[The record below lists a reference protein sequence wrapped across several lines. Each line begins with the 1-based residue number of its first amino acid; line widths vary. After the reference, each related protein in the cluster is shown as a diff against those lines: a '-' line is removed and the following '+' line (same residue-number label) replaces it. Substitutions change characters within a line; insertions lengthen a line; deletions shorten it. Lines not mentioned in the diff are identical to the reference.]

1 MMNTVNKTDV
11 KSFVSTRNA
20 CKLCS
25 PLGASIA
32 LRGIEGCIPL
42 IHGSQG
48 CSTYIRRYVISHFRE
63 PIDIASSNF
72 SEQAAVFGG
81 GENLK
86 TALTNVIRQYNP
98 KMVGVTTTCLS
109 ETIGDDVPRYVSD
122 FRAQAGDDS
131 IPVVHVST
139 PSYSGTHMEGYRAA
153 LLAVVSQ
160 LNSAA
165 APAKKHGGINVISS
179 LLSTEDLRYLKE
191 IFDLMNIEYT
201 LLPDYSESLDGGSW
215 EEYSKIPKGGTPIEK
230 IKTMSGASGT
240 IEFGLSVPD
249 HKSVSSYLD
258 ETFGVPGFKM
268 GMPCGIESTDSFF
281 AAVEHFTGKKMHERY
296 ASERGRLVD
305 AYIDAHK
312 YLFGQRAVLYGEA
325 DLVNGLAGFLSEIGV
340 TVVLCA
346 TGARKSDLREEFFG
360 DSINKSA
367 VVSDDMDFA
376 KILET
381 AKDLSPDM
389 VIGSS
394 KGFYLSKNLNIPIIR
409 CGFPVHDRFGG
420 QRLMHIGYRGTQ
432 QLLDRVVNTIL
443 EYRQNN
449 SPVGYSYM

>member
-1 MMNTVNKTDV
+1 MTVTKKKIDV
-11 KSFVSTRNA
+11 KPFVSTRNA

-81 GENLK
+81 GANLK
-86 TALTNVIRQYNP
+86 TALANVIQQYNP
-98 KMVGVTTTCLS
+98 AMVGVTTTCLS
-109 ETIGDDVPRYVSD
+109 ETIGDDVPRYVNE
-122 FRAQAGDDS
+122 FRAEAGEDS

-139 PSYSGTHMEGYRAA
+139 PSYAGTHMEGYRAA

-160 LNSAA
+160 LTANIV
-165 APAKKHGGINVISS
+165 PARRRSGINIISA
-179 LLSTEDLRYLKE
+179 LLSTEDLRYIKE
-191 IFDLMNIEYT
+191 ILELMDIDYT
-201 LLPDYSESLDGGSW
+201 LLPDYSESLDGESW
-215 EEYSKIPKGGTPIEK
+215 DEYSKVPKGGTPVKK
-230 IKTMSGASGT
+230 IKAMPDASGT
-240 IEFGLSVPD
+240 IEFGISVP
-249 HKSVSSYLD
+249 HKKSVSGYLED
-258 ETFGVPGFKM
+258 TFGVPGVKM
-268 GMPCGIESTDSFF
+268 GIPCGIDSTDAFF
-281 AAVEHFTGKKMHERY
+281 AALEKFSGKKMPERY
-296 ASERGRLVD
+296 AKERGRLVD
-305 AYIDAHK
+305 AYIDSHK

-325 DLVNGLAGFLSEIGV
+325 DLVNGLAGFLSEVGV
-340 TVVLCA
+340 KIVLCA
-346 TGARKSDLREEFFG
+346 TGSRKSDLSEEFFG
-360 DSINKSA
+360 DFEGKG
-367 VVSDDMDFA
+367 VVLAEDTDFA
-376 KILET
+376 TMLER

-420 QRLMHIGYRGTQ
+420 QRIMHIGYKGTQ
-432 QLLDRVVNTIL
+432 QLLDRVVNTVL

-449 SPVGYSYM
+449 SPIGYSYM